1 VGDCNE
7 NGRGEV
13 EKSFLMK
20 RNIILYVCVLFSA
33 LNLSAQSNTSIKSIY
48 SQIVKDSFDIYVTLP
63 ASYKTDKTY
72 DIVYYCDA
80 NLKSGKELRRQVM
93 NGKDILENKNLIFVG
108 IGHIGDYHQL
118 RRRDFILPFIS
129 DNDTIPKSN
138 DYGHINDFYLFLTS
152 ELDVQIQSTY
162 SCSWKRTIIGHSLGG
177 LFAIYCL
184 FQNNNFFTNYIAL
197 SPALWVNN
205 YSIYNFNKISDSLHY
220 KSYLYLSAG
229 SGETINR
236 ILPGAAAMNKFL
248 KEKKYTNLELKY
260 KVHKGKTH
268 NSQVPESLKEV
279 LPIL

>member
-1 VGDCNE
+1 MGDCNE

-197 SPALWVNN
+197 SSALWVNN

>member
-1 VGDCNE
+1 
-7 NGRGEV
+7 
-13 EKSFLMK
+13 MK

>member
-1 VGDCNE
+1 MGDCDE
-7 NGRGEV
+7 DGRGEIG
-13 EKSFLMK
+13 ESLIMK
-20 RNIILYVCVLFSA
+20 HNIALYVCIVFSTI
-33 LNLSAQSNTSIKSIY
+33 NSTAQFNTSIERIY
-48 SQIVKDSFDIYVTLP
+48 SQVVRDSFDIYVTLP
-63 ASYKTDKTY
+63 ASYKTDKIY

-93 NGKDILENKNLIFVG
+93 TGNDISKNKNLIFVG

-118 RRRDFILPFIS
+118 RRRDFILPFITK
-129 DNDTIPKSN
+129 NDTITKSP

-152 ELDVQIQSTY
+152 ELDVQIHSTY
-162 SCSWKRTIIGHSLGG
+162 NCSSKRTIIGHSLGG

-197 SPALWVNN
+197 SPALWVDN
-205 YSIYNFNKISDSLHY
+205 YSIYNFNKIFDSLLN

-229 SGETINR
+229 SEETINR
-236 ILPGAAAMNKFL
+236 ILPGAVAMNKFL
-248 KEKKYTNLELKY
+248 NEKNYTNLELRY

-279 LPIL
+279 LPTL